1 LGGRNTSG
9 HDDVAISDPAEDS
22 SMTETLSDLQ
32 GLSLAA
38 DDDDDDDDGNDKLRA
53 AQKPLPCLMTRR
65 VTRPRDALGRFARS
79 PASHAA
85 GIPRRR
91 RDSRVQKGGRSR
103 RRRRTEAELTM
114 YHAIRW
120 SGMGGVVPNVSVVTR
135 EPLVRLPLPC
145 TFGGGP
151 GRKSGAEEEEDFAVG
166 LSREVVREVERR
178 WAERPRK
185 MQPGV

>member
-1 LGGRNTSG
+1 
-9 HDDVAISDPAEDS
+9 
-22 SMTETLSDLQ
+22 MTETLSDLE

-38 DDDDDDDDGNDKLRA
+38 DDDDGGNDNDKLQA
-53 AQKPLPCLMTRR
+53 ARKPLPCLITRR
-65 VTRPRDALGRFARS
+65 GTRPRDALGRFARS
-79 PASHAA
+79 PGSHAA
-85 GIPRRR
+85 G
-91 RDSRVQKGGRSR
+91 RDSRVQKGKR

-135 EPLVRLPLPC
+135 EPLVRVPLPC
-145 TFGGGP
+145 TFGEGP
-151 GRKSGAEEEEDFAVG
+151 GRKSGAEEEEEVVDFAVG

-178 WAERPRK
+178 WAERAGK